1 MPERVLAELK
11 AVSKNLT
18 DIHSDLIK
26 ESKDRHSQI
35 FWTRF
40 VGVVV
45 ICVLGLIFALRE
57 IDRDNEVQA
66 ACERANESRTAVN
79 ETVSA
84 IKATDAVLDFI
95 LTYFDQQ
102 ATGQET
108 QDAIDRAVLLLE
120 DAKEF
125 ADNGVQDLRE
135 C

>member
-1 MPERVLAELK
+1 MPERILAELK
-11 AVSKNLT
+11 VLNENLT
-18 DIHSDLIK
+18 NV
-26 ESKDRHSQI
+26 QI

-40 VGVVV
+40 FGVLVV
-45 ICVLGLIFALRE
+45 CVLGVVFAIRE
-57 IDRDNEVQA
+57 IDRDNELQA
-66 ACERANESRTAVN
+66 ACERGNESRLAVN

-102 ATGQET
+102 ATSPQT
-108 QDAIDRAVLLLE
+108 QDAVDRAVLLLE

-125 ADNGVQDLRE
+125 ADNGVQEVRE